1 MKLFTAMQLIVTVGA
16 FALHLEDQYLGSSIL
31 SGGAPSFIIRGIP
44 SLGGVEY
51 RTVIPSFTV
60 ATGIRLP
67 EGLEFGL
74 GPNVIFGGK
83 KGVNTSL
90 VVAVGKS
97 FNYGGVSIP
106 VNLAFATSPAGNR
119 ISVIFGY
126 AIAE

>member
-97 FNYGGVSIP
+97 FTTVASAFRSIWR
-106 VNLAFATSPAGNR
+106 LRRARPAIGFR
-119 ISVIFGY
+119 
-126 AIAE
+126 

>member
-1 MKLFTAMQLIVTVGA
+1 MKLFTAMQLIVTFGA
-16 FALHLEDQYLGSSIL
+16 FALHLEDRYLGSSFL
-31 SGGAPSFIIRGIP
+31 SGGAPSFIIRGTP

-51 RTVIPSFTV
+51 RTVIPSLTV

-67 EGLEFGL
+67 EGVEFGL

-97 FNYGGVSIP
+97 FNYSGVSIP